1 MAPGTPRWATERK
14 LIDGEWEE
22 MPILRITPR
31 DLVLLID
38 RLQILFGRPATIS
51 EGHGFAATITTRRAP
66 QGAAE
71 RPITSTAPEVSVGS
85 ASGQRRLKSLT
96 ADPIDR

>member
-1 MAPGTPRWATERK
+1 
-14 LIDGEWEE
+14 

-38 RLQILFGRPATIS
+38 RLQILFGRPATIIWT
-51 EGHGFAATITTRRAP
+51 ENATACPITTRRAP

-85 ASGQRRLKSLT
+85 AGGQRRPKSFT
-96 ADPIDR
+96 AEPIDR